1 MTDYETDL
9 LELLSK
15 THETIDD
22 FYEAALTETEELPE
36 VSQEKDTGMHYPC
49 VVFEFDTIPEYQ
61 MQVLNSLCIQ
71 SEDALS
77 DQDLLFDM
85 YLKNGDDVI
94 AFGKTTNILLRILYN
109 SSLFSRFT
117 R

>member
-36 VSQEKDTGMHYPC
+36 VSQGKDTGMHYPC

-61 MQVLNSLCIQ
+61 MQVLKIYMVLGMEN
-71 SEDALS
+71 
-77 DQDLLFDM
+77 
-85 YLKNGDDVI
+85 YLMIFICHFIIV
-94 AFGKTTNILLRILYN
+94 
-109 SSLFSRFT
+109 
-117 R
+117 